1 MPRQRTATTP
11 DPKGS
16 PLLGKE
22 GMTNL
27 RNPTLIRVIN
37 PMKRIIIIDGNA
49 IIHRAYHAIP
59 PMTTKDGK
67 MVNAVYGFTSML
79 LKVWKDLQPNCIA
92 VTFDMAGPTFRHV
105 QYKEYKATR
114 VKADQ
119 DLYDQIPAVHEVVES
134 FGLPIYQMKGYE
146 ADDVIGTIV
155 NEVQSLKSKVKS
167 PIEVFIVTG
176 DMDTLQLVQEG
187 VKIYT
192 LRKGMSDVVIYDA
205 EEVKKRFGFGP
216 EKMIDYKALRGDTSD
231 NIPGVPGIGEK
242 TATELI
248 MKFGSLDNIY
258 REVKSPKSKVKSQLK
273 EGVIKKLIEGEESA
287 KMSRELS
294 TIDCAV
300 PGLDFDFRN
309 CELKEFDKEKIS
321 KLFQKYEFVSLLKR
335 IPGYGEEIAEA
346 AQKGVSKNVVKMS
359 FTEIESED
367 DLVKM
372 VKMVKLEKTFACRAV
387 LSGKEVL
394 DSDLLGLIIIIETQA
409 FFVNAKLIKKALPL
423 FEDSEVELVGHDL
436 KELVKTLRYNYEID
450 IKNSLFDVMV
460 ASYLLNPGNRAHDI
474 TSILLKVLGKV
485 LAQNTAQ
492 TNLFGIDKK
501 SLAEELYFISQTK
514 NNLKADLEKTDNLGL
529 FKKVEMQLIYVLAE
543 MELNGIAVDSAM
555 FKKLSAEAA
564 VEMEKLTKK
573 IYKLAGMEFNIAS
586 PLQLR
591 EVLFDKLGLAVEG
604 IKKGKTGLST
614 SAEELEKLHG
624 LHPIIDE
631 ISNFR
636 ELTKLQNT
644 YIDVLPG
651 LVNKKTNR
659 IHTHFNQTVTATGR
673 LSSSDPNLQ
682 NIPIRSELGR
692 EIRKAFI
699 AEPGNILISADYSQ
713 IELRIVASLAQDK
726 RMIEIFNKDE
736 DIHKATAAAINN
748 VPLDEVTKEMRY
760 AAKEV
765 NFGVLYGMGP
775 YGLSWRAGISQAEAK
790 DFIRKYFEAFSG
802 VREYIDRT
810 LEFTKKEGYCETLF
824 GRRRYLPELNAG
836 NFQLRA
842 AAERMAINHPVQGTA
857 ADLMKMA
864 MIKVSEEIKK
874 LRNKEIKI
882 LLQVH
887 DELVLEVKKESAEE
901 VANLV
906 KNIMEKVVTLR
917 VPVKVGVSINR
928 SWGEMK

>member
-1 MPRQRTATTP
+1 
-11 DPKGS
+11 
-16 PLLGKE
+16 
-22 GMTNL
+22 
-27 RNPTLIRVIN
+27 
-37 PMKRIIIIDGNA
+37 MKRIIIIDGNA

-59 PMTTKDGK
+59 PLTTKDGQ

-92 VTFDMAGPTFRHV
+92 VTFDMSGPTFRHV

-119 DLYDQIPAVHEVVES
+119 ALYDQIPLVHEVVEA
-134 FGLPIYQMKGYE
+134 FGLPIYEKKGYE

-155 NEVQSLKSKVKS
+155 KKSEKEKDV
-167 PIEVFIVTG
+167 EVFIVTG
-176 DMDTLQLVQEG
+176 DMDTLQLVSDKAK
-187 VKIYT
+187 VYT
-192 LRKGMSDVVIYDA
+192 LRKGISDVVVYDVA
-205 EEVKKRFGFGP
+205 GVIARFGFGP
-216 EKMIDYKALRGDTSD
+216 EKMVDYKALRGDASD

-248 MKFGSLDNIY
+248 LKFGSIENIY
-258 REVKSPKSKVKSQLK
+258 RVIARSEATKQSLGKQGDRHASLAMTEFIKP
-273 EGVIKKLIEGEESA
+273 GVLKKLIDGEESA
-287 KMSRELS
+287 KMSKELS

-300 PGLDFDFRN
+300 PDLKFDFKH
-309 CELKEFDKEKIS
+309 CEIKDFDKEKLS
-321 KLFQKYEFVSLLKR
+321 QLFQKFEFVSLLKR
-335 IPGYGEEIAEA
+335 IPGFLTEEE
-346 AQKGVSKNVVKMS
+346 KNEPKEKHKVTEKMVFS
-359 FTEIESED
+359 EIKND
-367 DLVKM
+367 DELVKM
-372 VKMVKLEKTFACRAV
+372 VKMIESGKSFACRAV

-394 DSDLLGLIIIIETQA
+394 DSEFLGLMVAVKSEV
-409 FFVNAKLIKKALPL
+409 FFVDTKMVKKVLPL
-423 FEDSEVELVGHDL
+423 FADKNIELVGHDL
-436 KELVKTLRYNYEID
+436 KELIKALQYNFDLIPEND
-450 IKNSLFDVMV
+450 MFDVMV
-460 ASYLLNPGNRAHDI
+460 ASYLLSSGSRAHDI

-485 LAQNTAQ
+485 LPQNTAQ
-492 TNLFGIDKK
+492 TSLFGIDKK
-501 SLAEELYFISQTK
+501 NLADELFLINQTK
-514 NNLKADLEKTDNLGL
+514 EKLKVDLEKAENFGL
-529 FKKVEMQLIYVLAE
+529 FKKMEMPLEYVLAE
-543 MELNGIAVDSAM
+543 MELNGIAVDKAM

-564 VEMEKLTKK
+564 ESLDKLTKK

-586 PLQLR
+586 PTQLR
-591 EVLFDKLGLAVEG
+591 EVLFDKLDLSVAG

-624 LHPIIDE
+624 LHPIIEE
-631 ISNFR
+631 ISAYR
-636 ELTKLQNT
+636 ELAKLQNT

-651 LVNKKTNR
+651 LINKKTGR
-659 IHTHFNQTVTATGR
+659 IHSHFSQTVAATGR
-673 LSSSDPNLQ
+673 LSSLDPNLQ

-748 VPLDEVTKEMRY
+748 VPLAEVTKEMRY

-765 NFGVLYGMGP
+765 NFGVLYGMGS
-775 YGLSWRAGISQAEAK
+775 YGLSWRTGISQAEAK

-824 GRRRYLPELNAG
+824 GRRRYLPELNAT
-836 NFQLRA
+836 NFQMRA
-842 AAERMAINHPVQGTA
+842 AAERMAVNHPIQGTA

-864 MIKVSEEIKK
+864 MIEVHRVIARRETTKQSPGNQGDRHASLAMTKPVK
-874 LRNKEIKI
+874 LI
-882 LLQVH
+882 LQVH
-887 DELVLEVKKESAEE
+887 DELILEVKKELAEE

-906 KNIMEKVVTLR
+906 KNIMENVVTLR
-917 VPVKVGVSINR
+917 VPVKVGISINR